1 MLGFISPS
9 FSVSSTACITSDF
22 TSRSIWSSSHDSG
35 SARGGGGRDGGI
47 FGGDDIGRLW
57 TDNGQRV
64 WIVVRGGGERMP
76 FAVIFPL
83 LHRFSLY
90 SGGMGTGIGVRCSPR
105 KLLTAQC

>member
-1 MLGFISPS
+1 MPLYPNSSLSAFLG
-9 FSVSSTACITSDF
+9 SSTDVIRIFLHERRCY
-22 TSRSIWSSSHDSG
+22 SG

-90 SGGMGTGIGVRCSPR
+90 SGGMGTGIGVR
-105 KLLTAQC
+105 